1 MFKSNLILICALTAG
16 AAILAAQQTG
26 APTPSNPPGPAAPKA
41 EMVPPGANA
50 QAAQTSPPAA
60 SQGKPE
66 KGKKKQDAAAD
77 ADMPGKNPT
86 ATRDPFVIGPDD
98 GLFIRVWHD
107 ADLSGAVNV
116 GPDGMI
122 SMQLIHEVRAAGL
135 TAEQLEGVIK
145 KRLSEFINEPDV
157 NVQVIRVSS
166 RTYIIQGQVQRTGVF
181 PLTKP
186 TTVLEAL
193 VNGGGFRDFSN
204 TKKIY
209 VLRGSK
215 RIFFNY
221 NDVSKGKHMDQNIE
235 VQNGD
240 QIFVP

>member
-1 MFKSNLILICALTAG
+1 
-16 AAILAAQQTG
+16 
-26 APTPSNPPGPAAPKA
+26 
-41 EMVPPGANA
+41 
-50 QAAQTSPPAA
+50 
-60 SQGKPE
+60 
-66 KGKKKQDAAAD
+66 
-77 ADMPGKNPT
+77 
-86 ATRDPFVIGPDD
+86 
-98 GLFIRVWHD
+98 
-107 ADLSGAVNV
+107 
-116 GPDGMI
+116 
-122 SMQLIHEVRAAGL
+122 L
-135 TAEQLEGVIK
+135 TAEQLEQVIK
-145 KRLSEFINEPDV
+145 KRLTEYINEPDV

-186 TTVLEAL
+186 TTILEAL

-204 TKKIY
+204 PKKIY
-209 VLRGSK
+209 ILRGSK